1 VGRKEVEAAEEVVG
15 AETGADQV
23 VVAEEQEEEEREA
36 EAGAPSVVVV
46 VVVVA
51 MTVMESRVGRRS
63 SIWEDT
69 ERTTW

>member
-1 VGRKEVEAAEEVVG
+1 MERKEVEAAEEVVG

-23 VVAEEQEEEEREA
+23 VVAEEREEEEREA
-36 EAGAPSVVVV
+36 EAGAPSVVVE
-46 VVVVA
+46 VA
-51 MTVMESRVGRRS
+51 MTVMESRVERRS